1 MTERKDLKGHTE
13 RLKKKKMR
21 KGYRRKRRCT
31 GGEKMR
37 QRGEVEGDEERIDAC
52 KEVERHDMTNKD
64 GEGDEERVG
73 AQRDGEA

>member
-1 MTERKDLKGHTE
+1 
-13 RLKKKKMR
+13 
-21 KGYRRKRRCT
+21 
-31 GGEKMR
+31 MR